1 MSPRA
6 TRHLLVLAALVAALV
21 SPVSPI
27 HVYTQREVYG
37 TVGASVTLSCSFW
50 SSEWVSDDIS
60 VTWHFQAEGSRDSIS
75 IFHYA
80 QGQPYIDD
88 VGSFKERME
97 WAGNP
102 RRRDGSIIIHGLEPS
117 DNGTFTCDVKNPPD
131 IVGKSS
137 QVTLYVLERVSPRYG
152 VVLGS
157 VIAGVLLLVALSPMS
172 PQCPPVTEWCWA
184 LSLPVSCCW
193 WHCPQCPRSVPP
205 LRSGAGL
212 CHCRCPAV
220 GGTVPNVPAV
230 SPRYGVVLGSVI
242 AGVLLL
248 VALSPMSP
256 QCPPVTEW
264 CWALSLPVSCC
275 WWHCPQCPRSV
286 PPLRSGAGLCHCRC
300 PAVGGT
306 VPNVPA
312 VSPRYGV
319 VLGSVI
325 AGVLLLVAA
334 LVALGYGSR
343 YCWRRRQER
352 LQRRLSAMEKGK
364 LQRSAKDGSKRSRQA
379 PVLYA
384 MLDHGRSSKKPKAG
398 AGDSR
403 KERK

>member
-1 MSPRA
+1 MGTDGGGIKDGPRVVTSMGTA
-6 TRHLLVLAALVAALV
+6 GGV

-152 VVLGS
+152 VVLG
-157 VIAGVLLLVALSPMS
+157 A
-172 PQCPPVTEWCWA
+172 
-184 LSLPVSCCW
+184 
-193 WHCPQCPRSVPP
+193 
-205 LRSGAGL
+205 
-212 CHCRCPAV
+212 
-220 GGTVPNVPAV
+220 
-230 SPRYGVVLGSVI
+230 
-242 AGVLLL
+242 
-248 VALSPMSP
+248 
-256 QCPPVTEW
+256 
-264 CWALSLPVSCC
+264 
-275 WWHCPQCPRSV
+275 
-286 PPLRSGAGLCHCRC
+286 
-300 PAVGGT
+300 
-306 VPNVPA
+306 
-312 VSPRYGV
+312 
-319 VLGSVI
+319 VI